1 MDVPKTAQEEDY
13 RITYDKA
20 KLEVRVGRRRRW
32 LHKLFGIG
40 EEFTEEW
47 LTVFDHAPVSQI
59 RDYLEDRE
67 EDAWVRVTVL

>member
-47 LTVFDHAPVSQI
+47 VTVYDSAPVEQI
-59 RDYLEDRE
+59 RDYLEDR
-67 EDAWVRVTVL
+67 